1 MQDILDKIKVAS
13 ARALS
18 RRVNDAL
25 LAAHSQIEAQTSA
38 YVGTKMPAIA
48 EEAPATVQRFKQNLY
63 EYFDKLGEVAD
74 PESDKPPE
82 VTDSISLLDHDYIEA
97 VIAMEGMIRKVH
109 DREIFG
115 EAEFIDRL
123 DPLFPGIPINQKSN
137 PLDPEQVGDCFNQ
150 AIRPLGLKAHFLL
163 TIYRE
168 FNKNVFANFEDILN
182 EINRLL
188 AALEEMPSAPSS
200 ASAETHD
207 ALDTPEP
214 APEEQLPSESEAGQL
229 PDADETFACLSALLT
244 NYRASD
250 SQPELPLSV
259 ANDVLSGERNDDVYL
274 TLQRALAQLESDT
287 TLTAKQLHRVNNE
300 QVESIIGS
308 ITSGTSSKLDRQSCD
323 CLNLVSLFYE
333 NLLGDQTLSEANAQL
348 LLRTQ
353 IPMSRAAL
361 AEFDFFNDTGHPG
374 RTFLDEIARLG
385 IAWSDNGSL
394 ASNPDYIKA
403 STLVNRLGSIEATD
417 RSNLQSLTDE
427 LLEYAERATKI
438 ESALAQRL
446 QNTGDPGEIQIEAN
460 DFIQQKLADRLF
472 DQNLDPAIRSLLT
485 THLHNALIKILD
497 NEGPQSKSWKAMMQ
511 TIDVMLWSVK
521 QDKQPGDARRFAKIK
536 DRLATNIE
544 KALEFSAA
552 SKTKIRRALRQ
563 LKQVQEYTFL
573 KAESDTG
580 NRTETGPIAISSH
593 EPPALPPGHPALQ
606 KIDAASVGSWFQ
618 FPDTDGNPIR
628 MRLVVRIDSIE
639 KFIFRDSKN
648 TITLEL
654 SRDRLA
660 TALKNNLV
668 LSLGGGPEDE
678 SITQRAI
685 RRLHTRLSLSQ

>member
-18 RRVNDAL
+18 RRVNEAL

-38 YVGTKMPAIA
+38 YVGAKLPAIA
-48 EEAPATVQRFKQNLY
+48 EQAPATVQRFKQNLY
-63 EYFDKLGEVAD
+63 EYFDQLGEEPG

-97 VIAMEGMIRKVH
+97 MIAMEGMTRKMH
-109 DREIFG
+109 EKEILG
-115 EAEFIDRL
+115 EAEFLDRL
-123 DPLFPGIPINQKSN
+123 GPLFPGIPISQKNN

-150 AIRPLGLKAHFLL
+150 AIRPLGLQAHFLL

-188 AALEEMPSAPSS
+188 AALEETPSAPSS
-200 ASAETHD
+200 TSSNTQY
-207 ALDTPEP
+207 TPATPDP
-214 APEEQLPSESEAGQL
+214 APEERLAAAPGKQLPVAK
-229 PDADETFACLSALLT
+229 DTFANLSTLLT

-250 SQPELPLSV
+250 SRPELPLAV
-259 ANDVLSGERNDDVYL
+259 ASDALTAERNDDVYL
-274 TLQRALAQLESDT
+274 TLQRALSHLESDNT
-287 TLTAKQLHRVNNE
+287 QTAKQLHRINNE
-300 QVESIIGS
+300 QVQSTIDS
-308 ITSGTSSKLDRQSCD
+308 ITSGTSPKLDRQSCS
-323 CLNLVSLFYE
+323 CLCLVSLFYE
-333 NLLGDQTLSEANAQL
+333 NLLADRTLSEANAQL
-348 LLRTQ
+348 LIRTQ
-353 IPMSRAAL
+353 ITISRAAL
-361 AEFDFFNDTGHPG
+361 AEFDFFNDAGHPG

-385 IAWSDNGSL
+385 IAWSDNSSL

-403 STLVNRLGSIEATD
+403 NTLVNRLGSIETTD

-427 LLEYAERATKI
+427 LLDYVEREAKI

-446 QNTGDPGEIQIEAN
+446 QNADDPDEIQNEV
-460 DFIQQKLADRLF
+460 DDYIQQKLADRIF
-472 DQNLDPAIRSLLT
+472 DQNLDPAIRSLLS
-485 THLHNALIKILD
+485 THLHNALIKILG
-497 NEGPQSKSWKAMMQ
+497 NEGPRSKAWKAVMQ

-521 QDKQPGDARRFAKIK
+521 QDKQPDDARRFAKIK

-544 KALEFSAA
+544 KAMEFSAA

-573 KAESDTG
+573 KAESHTG
-580 NRTETGPIAISSH
+580 NNAQAGPIAISNH
-593 EPPALPPGHPALQ
+593 EPPALPLGHPALQ
-606 KIDAASVGSWFQ
+606 IIDEATVGSWFQ
-618 FPDTDGNPIR
+618 FPDTNGNPV
-628 MRLVVRIDSIE
+628 RLQLAVRIDSIE
-639 KFIFRDSKN
+639 KFIFRDSKD

-660 TALKNNLV
+660 TALKNDLV
-668 LSLGGGPEDE
+668 LSLGGGPQDE
-678 SITQRAI
+678 SISERAI
-685 RRLHTRLSLSQ
+685 RRLYTRLSLSQ